1 MTKKETV
8 KNSDAKKRAPAKKKT
23 TPKKKAVVKK
33 EEPVVVEEK
42 EVKVEQATV
51 EKLEVMNDDPSVV
64 IEAPVEEEKLETPV
78 YKEEYVIKDEDA
90 NMPLNTDDV
99 DDNTQKEP
107 KKPVQ
112 RKENKPKK
120 NLISR
125 VFGCLWN
132 GQEMDY

>member
-1 MTKKETV
+1 MAKKETV
-8 KNSDAKKRAPAKKKT
+8 KNSDAKKKAPAKKKT

-51 EKLEVMNDDPSVV
+51 EVMNGDPSVV
-64 IEAPVEEEKLETPV
+64 VETLAEEEKLETPV
-78 YKEEYVIKDEDA
+78 YKEEYVIKDEDT
-90 NMPLNTDDV
+90 NVPSNTDDV

-125 VFGCLWN
+125 VFDYLWN

>member
-1 MTKKETV
+1 MAKKEIV
-8 KNSDAKKRAPAKKKT
+8 KNSDAKKKAPAKKKT

-51 EKLEVMNDDPSVV
+51 EVMNGDPSVV
-64 IEAPVEEEKLETPV
+64 VETPAEEEKLETPV

-90 NMPLNTDDV
+90 NVPSNTDDV

-125 VFGCLWN
+125 VFDYLWN

>member
-1 MTKKETV
+1 MAKKEIV
-8 KNSDAKKRAPAKKKT
+8 KNSDAKKEAPAKKKT

-51 EKLEVMNDDPSVV
+51 EVMNGDPSVV

-78 YKEEYVIKDEDA
+78 YKEEYIIKDEDA
-90 NMPLNTDDV
+90 NMLLNTDDV

-112 RKENKPKK
+112 QKENKPKK

-125 VFGCLWN
+125 VFDYLWN